1 MFLNLAVAIL
11 LKMDFSV
18 LKPDVGQI
26 FWSAIFFVLFW
37 ILIGKSAFKPIS
49 EALKKRENDIQG
61 SLDEAKTA
69 RAEMANLKSENEA
82 LLAQAKEERAAIL
95 KEAKEAKN
103 TIIDEAR
110 ETAKAQAKEIVNS
123 AKAEIENLKMEAVTD
138 LKNRAGIMAVDIAEQ
153 IVKKELAGNQE
164 HTDFVGKLVKE
175 FDI

>member
-1 MFLNLAVAIL
+1 MFLNLALAIL
-11 LKMDFSV
+11 IKMDFNV
-18 LKPDVGQI
+18 LKPDLGQI
-26 FWSAIFFVLFW
+26 FWSIIFFVLFW
-37 ILIGKSAFKPIS
+37 LLIGKFSFKPIS
-49 EALKKRENDIQG
+49 EALKKRQSDIQG

-103 TIIDEAR
+103 TIIEEAR
-110 ETAKAQAKEIVNS
+110 IAAKADAKVIVNS
-123 AKAEIENLKMEAVTD
+123 AKDEIENLKMEAVID
-138 LKNRAGIMAVDIAEQ
+138 LKNRAGNMAVDIAEQ
-153 IVKKELAGNQE
+153 IVKKELSGSQE